1 VLTCVDEQAVASV
14 VQDWT
19 GIPVGR
25 MVKNEID
32 NVIYEKPLPIKLQ
45 LMTLILER
53 FIGRQLDISDF
64 SFFTNNKKINN
75 NFELLNQAFSATNTE
90 LIAIDGQS
98 FQQGDILSVEQWTV
112 SKQQLNYQ
120 VQGKLNINEQE
131 LSLNYNF
138 ALSSERTSYSKV
150 EMSAVALK
158 DPLIVQFGA
167 QGLGEIKGQKNF
179 KINQDNK
186 IDQLPIFSG
195 DVGYLVY
202 DQNNNQQADNG
213 SELFGPKTGQGF
225 AELALLDSNK
235 NGFIDAD
242 DEQFDQLYL
251 WQPSDDNNQA
261 EQWGEDL
268 SVVAEVFENAD
279 FAALMKHAN
288 MPAAD
293 KLAATAT
300 VLAGVNPLVRNLVDL
315 LIAKN
320 SVDAIAGVYF
330 SYTEFLD
337 SHLGRQ
343 RVEITTAVPLESA
356 ETERI
361 NSFVSGLVR
370 REVVLT
376 AKVDESI
383 IGGLVIQIGDR
394 LLDGSTKAR
403 LDGLRNR
410 LHTQIAASA

>member
-1 VLTCVDEQAVASV
+1 MA
-14 VQDWT
+14 
-19 GIPVGR
+19 
-25 MVKNEID
+25 
-32 NVIYEKPLPIKLQ
+32 
-45 LMTLILER
+45 
-53 FIGRQLDISDF
+53 
-64 SFFTNNKKINN
+64 
-75 NFELLNQAFSATNTE
+75 
-90 LIAIDGQS
+90 
-98 FQQGDILSVEQWTV
+98 
-112 SKQQLNYQ
+112 QQLSGIRYAQ
-120 VQGKLNINEQE
+120 AIFDL
-131 LSLNYNF
+131 
-138 ALSSERTSYSKV
+138 ALE
-150 EMSAVALK
+150 
-158 DPLIVQFGA
+158 
-167 QGLGEIKGQKNF
+167 
-179 KINQDNK
+179 
-186 IDQLPIFSG
+186 
-195 DVGYLVY
+195 
-202 DQNNNQQADNG
+202 NNQV
-213 SELFGPKTGQGF
+213 
-225 AELALLDSNK
+225 
-235 NGFIDAD
+235 
-242 DEQFDQLYL
+242 
-251 WQPSDDNNQA
+251 